1 MKPQKH
7 DVLPNRLESIQQEHA
22 RQEKIR
28 KENEERKRKEERINF
43 KLERFSLTEIF

>member
-28 KENEERKRKEERINF
+28 KQPVPNEIKGKAGGTENQRA
-43 KLERFSLTEIF
+43 T